1 MLLRL
6 LRTHLAP
13 YKPWLAAIVVL
24 QFTATVAMLYL
35 PSLNA
40 DIIDQGVA
48 VGDTD
53 YILHTGAIMLGVSL
67 VQILCSVV
75 AVACASRTAMSFGR
89 DVRAAVF
96 HRVGAFSGTHPKF
109 TGGDT
114 LSAEQIVDTVLYGA
128 VTRDRNGRRMDNC

>member
-40 DIIDQGVA
+40 DIIDRGVA

-53 YILHTGAIMLGVSL
+53 YILHVGMIMLGVSL
-67 VQILCSVV
+67 LQIALLGGRGRVRV
-75 AVACASRTAMSFGR
+75 PHR
-89 DVRAAVF
+89 DVVRPRRARRGLPPGRA
-96 HRVGAFSGTHPKF
+96 RSPAARSRS
-109 TGGDT
+109 
-114 LSAEQIVDTVLYGA
+114 SAPP
-128 VTRDRNGRRMDNC
+128 R